1 MSLNHY
7 EHTQTGGILLIVGGS
22 VALFFLARVSPF
34 AFGIVLLV
42 FLGFGALAVSID
54 HSHIVIRFGVP
65 PLLGWFRKR
74 VSLDTVQDYRTVRNS
89 WLHGFGIRY
98 IGNGWLYNVAGLD
111 AVELRLTNGRRL
123 RGGTDEPNALAAAIA
138 HARE

>member
-42 FLGFGALAVSID
+42 CLGFGALAVSVD

-74 VSLDTVQDYRTVRNS
+74 VFLDTVQDYRTVRNR

-123 RGGTDEPNALAAAIA
+123 RIGTDEPNAFAASIA

>member
-123 RGGTDEPNALAAAIA
+123 RVGTDEPNALAAAIA

>member
-123 RGGTDEPNALAAAIA
+123 RVGTDEPNVLAAAIA